1 MAKAVVTTELP
12 DVTQPEVEPVAKV
25 EVAAGAP
32 EAEKVVSIKWDLSKW
47 MPRDMMDAWLE
58 IGNEIQTFVTERLH
72 DDVETQHKLLH
83 CTTPGEALH
92 IQTEFCQRAMS
103 DYRAEMGKLYEMSRT
118 LMSPAA

>member
-32 EAEKVVSIKWDLSKW
+32 EAEKVVSIKWD
-47 MPRDMMDAWLE
+47 RLE

-92 IQTEFCQRAMS
+92 IQAEFCQRAMS